1 MLSAWVEGEAVAM
14 SKVFYEL
21 SEAASLLGISVEEL
35 EEMVSTAEL
44 RMVTVGERRRL
55 VYIEEVDALV
65 ARVEAGGRLR
75 TRTEFR
81 AQNLSTAIKQAAT
94 RLGVD
99 RESLVYEVMEGNAPW
114 MLGRGAKQTRIVV
127 DLPEGDAGDR
137 KEDSAPEVKTVPNKP
152 TSGKSEGAKDQGTYY
167 YAPEQAARLL
177 GKDRHEI
184 NLAIYLK
191 KLPVVSINDYRWIPK
206 DKVDEWLAREP
217 NPSAP
222 EDPPRPFL
230 IVADETD
237 KADDGSHL
245 GSREII
251 PGEPAV
257 PADLLR
263 QRIEELE
270 REIRTLRL
278 GSTTGTPD
286 SQDEGFAVSVSR
298 ES

>member
-1 MLSAWVEGEAVAM
+1 MSAWVEGEAVAM

-152 TSGKSEGAKDQGTYY
+152 TSGKSER
-167 YAPEQAARLL
+167 APKTRELTTTRRSRPRGSWART
-177 GKDRHEI
+177 GMR
-184 NLAIYLK
+184 
-191 KLPVVSINDYRWIPK
+191 
-206 DKVDEWLAREP
+206 
-217 NPSAP
+217 
-222 EDPPRPFL
+222 
-230 IVADETD
+230 
-237 KADDGSHL
+237 
-245 GSREII
+245 
-251 PGEPAV
+251 
-257 PADLLR
+257 
-263 QRIEELE
+263 
-270 REIRTLRL
+270 
-278 GSTTGTPD
+278 STWRST
-286 SQDEGFAVSVSR
+286 
-298 ES
+298 

>member
-1 MLSAWVEGEAVAM
+1 M

-65 ARVEAGGRLR
+65 ARVETGGRLR

-81 AQNLSTAIKQAAT
+81 APNLSTAIKQAAT

-114 MLGRGAKQTRIVV
+114 MLGRGAKQARIVV

-152 TSGKSEGAKDQGTYY
+152 TSGKNEGAKDQGTYY

-230 IVADETD
+230 IVADEAD
-237 KADDGSHL
+237 KADDGSRL
-245 GSREII
+245 GSREIT